1 MDQLLELSNLCNVA
15 SQIDAEIRALSV
27 RNTAAVRALR
37 RQYTRQL
44 KRPTQYLSSIWP
56 GLSSVCG
63 RLIRP
68 EMKGQ
73 PRHIYETCWNTLA
86 FQSRWSKPSRAAPTL

>member
-1 MDQLLELSNLCNVA
+1 MEQLLELSNLCNVA

-56 GLSSVCG
+56 GFSLRNTTSGGWLTKSSVITRQLFR
-63 RLIRP
+63 RLAKQNWKNSVVASIV
-68 EMKGQ
+68 G
-73 PRHIYETCWNTLA
+73 IL
-86 FQSRWSKPSRAAPTL
+86 